1 MPLQQE
7 STMSGIG
14 TINMFYFMISMKRM
28 MIFIIDLRAFGTK
41 LLNLHLLCF
50 YTRLLQFWLHLI
62 LNGQNIW
69 NISILYS
76 FWYICCAVSVKYSIQ
91 SQGKQKN
98 KIIQT
103 LLHDSGIF
111 YRLFYNF
118 LYLYS
123 LVLLNICFVLSNIK
137 DFIPKKFHIPIYLS
151 IFFFVLGLLVTTG
164 ADTFYESNI
173 IWRYWFNKR
182 SKLNYIK
189 LAIQIVLNFCL
200 EIPTLIIL
208 WILSS
213 NDFDE
218 EDDTASSMISY
229 ASLLEDWSYKLYI
242 IVVNLN

>member
-1 MPLQQE
+1 MIVLILP
-7 STMSGIG
+7 
-14 TINMFYFMISMKRM
+14 FYFYSAKM
-28 MIFIIDLRAFGTK
+28 MRRLKFQLRNQFMPGLFYAFATGIYNVWYWYDQYVLFYDFHEEDDDFYNRSKGIWDEIAKLAFVMFLHQIATVLIAFNIKWAKYLKYFNIIFFLIYLLRCFGQI
-41 LLNLHLLCF
+41 F
-50 YTRLLQFWLHLI
+50 YT
-62 LNGQNIW
+62 
-69 NISILYS
+69 IS
-76 FWYICCAVSVKYSIQ
+76 
-91 SQGKQKN
+91 GKTKN

-208 WILSS
+208 
-213 NDFDE
+213 
-218 EDDTASSMISY
+218 
-229 ASLLEDWSYKLYI
+229 
-242 IVVNLN
+242 